1 MGRGMSTTVRQ
12 TRVITFYAAKGGTGR
27 TMALA
32 NIAWIMAS
40 HGKKVLVIDWDLEN
54 PGLHLYYA
62 KYLTDPDLS
71 TGDGIL
77 DMFSAF
83 AAAGQQPLTDH
94 LRALHP
100 EHAAFDIYDVD
111 VRYAFPNGGE
121 LYYLSPGHL
130 DGDIGAARHKAFDWS
145 QFQHTPDGREFLA
158 ALRHRMTG
166 SKYDYILI
174 DSLTGFAEDAAIC
187 TLALPDTVVLGINL
201 DRQSVEGA
209 RDMARRVY
217 AHSRHSRPIGLHV
230 LPLRVDSTTDATRV
244 ERAVTAARAALD
256 EFLDVGDEDALETYW
271 QEVRLPYQAQLALG
285 EELAVMTQDP
295 NLPYTLLHACV
306 KAARRI
312 TDGEVDSFQRVPK
325 EHREEYTLWRARRE
339 RDVPRLTATV
349 LNHPDDQLW
358 ADWVAE
364 QLTAAGIQVKPD
376 AVPCP
381 DDPLEPGEVSGP
393 DTDYVVALLSKHL
406 EGTTEG
412 DRIARLTED
421 APADGTPRTKKVGVR
436 ISSAPLLALFD
447 WPDAVNLAGQT
458 EESAHRALL
467 SRFAR
472 EIGPAP
478 FGPAEHTRFPGTQ
491 PRVTNL
497 PMRNTHFVGR
507 SRELAVLRRELT
519 FSPGEHTAPR
529 VLWGVMRGA
538 GKFQVALEYAHRFAS
553 QYDLVWHVPA
563 TSEDGIRAALRELA
577 ARLNAALRGTRD
589 GDDPEALL
597 HDLRTGEYCPR
608 WLLVFDGAENSAAV
622 ERFLPT
628 TGPGHI
634 LITSRTPEWPPG
646 YEVQRIDPFT
656 PEESLALLER
666 GLCAA
671 DPAALGRLAERFG
684 HLPQVL
690 TSAISVVEAYPSQID
705 RFIARLDSLEGAA
718 QAEIMPEYGT
728 MGTLYRGIYAD
739 LTRNYP
745 AAARLLELCSF
756 LSPDGVGM
764 MVVESKGMTRL
775 LARLDESLQDEL
787 RMRTVVNRLARA
799 TLAVVDQ
806 SSERLMVNRVMQ
818 DLVRGWMDAEKRART
833 QREVLAVLA
842 SMVPSDLKRHQPR
855 YRPVFAELDRHLEAS
870 GAPDSTDRDVHRWL
884 ISQAYHRRVT
894 ERWDEARQLGERAL
908 ERWRP
913 ESGPVPLEVLR
924 MESEVAS
931 ACREAGRYACALPLS
946 KHAFETLNERDARD
960 VYTLMAARGYAA
972 DLRAA
977 GEFRKAFEQDQATYR
992 GLVEEINK
1000 EHGATLD
1007 ASNNLA
1013 LSKFYMETVKAAVE
1027 LDRETHTIRLQQFG
1041 EDDFRPWLSF
1051 ANLGTYFRELGDLES
1066 SERYL
1071 VRACERFLK
1080 LTGKSSHHHLG
1091 ALASLGMTMVRKGE
1105 TKNGRERLQDAL
1117 RGFRGQW
1124 GDRYPRTMACEL
1136 SLAIGLNAAGSPSDA
1151 LRRTQEVYERYKSV
1165 FGEKHPFTSICL
1177 NNMAVYHLASGD
1189 PEAARSCLQKAV
1201 YQLETVFGREH
1212 RYPLA
1217 ARLNQS
1223 NCTHVLG
1230 RDTSTED
1237 IGIHEDCRQPT
1248 AWGERHPVT
1257 LKALANRL
1265 SSTTDGDRGLR
1276 AILDRSVSEL
1286 PERHPLRAVLLAD
1299 PYQRAGVDLEVQ
1311 DV

>member
-1 MGRGMSTTVRQ
+1 
-12 TRVITFYAAKGGTGR
+12 
-27 TMALA
+27 MALA

-83 AAAGQQPLTDH
+83 AAAGQQPLTDN

-100 EHAAFDIYDVD
+100 EHAAFDTYDVD

-174 DSLTGFAEDAAIC
+174 DSLTGFAEDATVC

-201 DRQSVEGA
+201 DRQSVAGA

-217 AHSRHSRPIGLHV
+217 THSRPIRLHV
-230 LPLRVDSTTDATRV
+230 LPLRVDSTTDPNRV
-244 ERAVTAARAALD
+244 EAAVTTARAALD
-256 EFLDVGDEDALETYW
+256 EFLGIDDEDDLERYW
-271 QEVRLPYQAQLALG
+271 QEVRLPHQAQLALG

-306 KAARRI
+306 KAADRI
-312 TDGEVDSFQRVPK
+312 TDGEVDTFRRVPK
-325 EHREEYTLWRARRE
+325 EDREEYAVWRARRE
-339 RDVPRLTATV
+339 REVPQLTATV

-364 QLTAAGIQVKPD
+364 QLSAAGIQVKPD

-381 DDPLEPGEVSGP
+381 DEPSGQVDATGP
-393 DTDYVVALLSKHL
+393 DTDYVIALLSKRL
-406 EGTTEG
+406 EGTVEG
-412 DRIARLTED
+412 DRVARLTED
-421 APADGTPRTKKVGVR
+421 APVEGASQPKKVGLRV
-436 ISSAPLLALFD
+436 SSAPLLTLFD

-458 EESAHRALL
+458 EESAHRALF
-467 SRFAR
+467 SRFTR
-472 EIGPAP
+472 EIGTPP
-478 FGPAEHTRFPGTQ
+478 FLPAEHTRFPGML
-491 PRVTNL
+491 PKVTNL
-497 PMRNTHFVGR
+497 PMRNAHFVGR
-507 SRELAVLRRELT
+507 SDELAKLRRELT
-519 FSPGEHTAPR
+519 FAPDEHAAPR

-563 TSEDGIRAALRELA
+563 TTEDGIKAALRELA
-577 ARLNAALRGTRD
+577 ARLNALLRGARD
-589 GDDPEALL
+589 GDDPDALL
-597 HDLRTGEYCPR
+597 HDLRTGTYCPR
-608 WLLVFDGAENSAAV
+608 WLLVFDGAENSEAV

-634 LITSRTPEWPPG
+634 LITSRTPDWPPG
-646 YEVQRIDPFT
+646 YEVQRIGPFT
-656 PEESLALLER
+656 PEESLSLLEQR
-666 GLCAA
+666 LCEA

-690 TSAISVVEAYPSQID
+690 TSAISLVEAAPSQID

-739 LTRNYP
+739 LSRNHP

-764 MVVESKGMTRL
+764 MVVESEGMTKL

-787 RMRTVVNRLARA
+787 RMRSVVNRLARA

-806 SSERLMVNRVMQ
+806 SSERLLVNRVMQ
-818 DLVRGWMDAEKRART
+818 DLVRGWMDAEKRTET

-855 YRPVFAELDRHLEAS
+855 FRPVFAELDRHLEAS
-870 GAPDSTDRDVHRWL
+870 GALESTDQGVHRWL
-884 ISQAYHRRVT
+884 VSQAYHRRVT
-894 ERWDEARQLGERAL
+894 ERWDEARELGEQAL
-908 ERWRP
+908 ERWRQAP
-913 ESGPVPLEVLR
+913 GQVTQEVLR

-931 ACREAGRYACALPLS
+931 SSRETGQYAYALSLS
-946 KHAFETLNERDARD
+946 KHAFETLNERKPKD
-960 VYTLMAARGYAA
+960 VYTLLAARGYAG
-972 DLRAA
+972 DLRAT
-977 GEFRKAFEQDQATYR
+977 GEFRKAFERDQATHR
-992 GLVEEINK
+992 GLIEAIGK
-1000 EHGATLD
+1000 EHSATLD

-1013 LSKFYMETVKAAVE
+1013 LSKFYIETVKAAAD
-1027 LDRETHTIRLQQFG
+1027 LHRETHEIRLQQFG
-1041 EDDFRPWLSF
+1041 ADDFRPWLSF

-1071 VRACERFLK
+1071 LRACERFRT
-1080 LTGKSSHHHLG
+1080 LTGQDSHHHLG

-1105 TKNGRERLQDAL
+1105 TKNGRARLQDAL

-1151 LRRTQEVYERYKSV
+1151 LRRTQEVYERYQSV

-1201 YQLETVFGREH
+1201 YQLETVFGRDH

-1223 NCTHVLG
+1223 NCMRVLG
-1230 RDTSTED
+1230 RDTSNED
-1237 IGIHEDCRQPT
+1237 VGIHEDCRQPT

-1265 SSTTDGDRGLR
+1265 SSATDDGDGELR
-1276 AILDRSVSEL
+1276 AILDRYVSEL
-1286 PERHPLRAVLLAD
+1286 PERHPLRAVLLTD